1 MKTRN
6 LTCIVCPRGCQLVV
20 SFDEAGKISEI
31 TGNACKRGVTYAE
44 NECTHPVRTVTS
56 TVKCL
61 GGRIFSVKTSGTV
74 PKEKVFEVM
83 GVINSTRADN
93 NAKIGD
99 VVIENVL
106 GLGVD
111 VVATSN

>member
-20 SFDEAGKISEI
+20 SFDEAGKIEKI
-31 TGNACKRGVTYAE
+31 EGNACKRGITYAE

-56 TVKCL
+56 TVKSV
-61 GGRIFSVKTSGTV
+61 GGRIFAVKTSGTV

-83 GVINSTRADN
+83 AVINAYRASDD
-93 NAKIGD
+93 AKIGD
-99 VVIENVL
+99 AIIENVL

-111 VVATSN
+111 IVATSN